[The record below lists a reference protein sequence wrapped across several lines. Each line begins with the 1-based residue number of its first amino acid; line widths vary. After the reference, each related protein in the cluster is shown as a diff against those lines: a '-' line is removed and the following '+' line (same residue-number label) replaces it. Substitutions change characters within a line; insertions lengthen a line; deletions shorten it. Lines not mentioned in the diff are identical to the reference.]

1 MPFFSRRP
9 LFFTAYLLL
18 GLLLAVYLTGN
29 DSYADDTPEPV
40 DKVMQKLLDEEYIPY
55 ADNNSCGDEDID
67 EDDLPDNHTEQ
78 AYDNARMAF
87 LFGQFEVAF
96 AAWQP
101 LADEGYA
108 KAQAALAWMY
118 HTGNGVPKNVGI
130 AFTWYLKAAKQGHA
144 IAQNNLAAMYEDGL
158 GTAVNYK
165 AAARW
170 YRESAD
176 AGYSFAQ
183 YNLGRLYAEG
193 LGLKQDLDEARY
205 WWRIA
210 ARQGVKKA
218 TETLALLENQSMPM
232 AEESKPP
239 AVAHAPYHANPVAK
253 GLAWIKEQQNSHY
266 TIQLAKNSDMD
277 GILKLAASAQLEQS
291 MVKFTATDSGGKEWH
306 YLIYGSFPSFQ
317 KAEQARRVLPSSFRK
332 GSPTLRR
339 FSEIKQLLQK

>member
-1 MPFFSRRP
+1 MPFSARRP
-9 LFFTAYLLL
+9 QFFTGYLLL
-18 GLLLAVYLTGN
+18 VLLLAFYLAGN
-29 DSYADDTPEPV
+29 NSSAADTPEPV
-40 DKVMQKLLDEEYIPY
+40 DKVMQKLLDAEYSPY
-55 ADNNSCGDEDID
+55 ADNNFCDDEDID
-67 EDDLPDNHTEQ
+67 EDDLPDNRIEQ
-78 AYDNARMAF
+78 IYDNARMAF

-130 AFTWYLKAAKQGHA
+130 AFTWYLKAATQGHA
-144 IAQNNLAAMYEDGL
+144 IAQNNLAAMYEGGL

-165 AAARW
+165 TAARW

-210 ARQGVKKA
+210 SRQGVKKA
-218 TETLALLENQSMPM
+218 TEALALLENQSMP
-232 AEESKPP
+232 AIEDTKPS

-253 GLAWIKEQQNSHY
+253 GMAWIKEQQNSHY
-266 TIQLAKNSDMD
+266 TIQLAKSSNMD

-291 MVKFTATDSGGKEWH
+291 MVKFTATDSSGEEWH

-317 KAEQARRVLPSSFRK
+317 KAEQARKVLPPSFRK